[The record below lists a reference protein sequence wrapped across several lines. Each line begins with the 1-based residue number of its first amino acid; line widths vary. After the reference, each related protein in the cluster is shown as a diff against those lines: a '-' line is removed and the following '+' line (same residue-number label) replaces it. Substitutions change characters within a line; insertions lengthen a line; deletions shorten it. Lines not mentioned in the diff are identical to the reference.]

1 MGASRKEIYA
11 KVDAFREE
19 MTENMG
25 ASKEEIFAKV
35 DAFREEMSAKVE
47 TLTAK
52 VDA

>member
-1 MGASRKEIYA
+1 
-11 KVDAFREE
+11 
-19 MTENMG
+19 MG